1 MAGGYSDLGA
11 CPAVFDQPVRDS
23 AGTCVAKAVT
33 YASGRPAFPFRV
45 QVAAPEFRSKHSAR
59 SVEDFLEGAKSMGV
73 EAPERTAVK
82 PDSAGLTPDPESGK
96 LFEGILVEVRQ
107 AM

>member
-1 MAGGYSDLGA
+1 
-11 CPAVFDQPVRDS
+11 
-23 AGTCVAKAVT
+23 
-33 YASGRPAFPFRV
+33 
-45 QVAAPEFRSKHSAR
+45 
-59 SVEDFLEGAKSMGV
+59 MGV